1 MGRIVDFDRTQP
13 HSFCGTGGLGTPW
26 KPGDPDGCGEPVF
39 FDRPFPDMRHTAIRC
54 ADCFAVFCLDCAKEH
69 FRTGQGAVV
78 QAARAMAERWKRG
91 RLGGE
96 RADVLERKL
105 ERAVDGLCVR
115 PRTETKE

>member
-1 MGRIVDFDRTQP
+1 MSRTVDFDHAQP

-39 FDRPFPDMRHTAIRC
+39 FDRPWGDVRYVAIRC
-54 ADCFAVFCLDCAKEH
+54 ADCLAVFCVECARQH

-78 QAARAMAERWKRG
+78 QAARAMAERWKRD

-105 ERAVDGLCVR
+105 ERAVDGLDCTAVR
-115 PRTETKE
+115 R